1 MCADYFLREQAKSKT
16 GTLRTSSFLCQIW
29 HEDILTQFKEICKGT
44 GKHLVRQIL
53 EDLDMKKLVRIN
65 AENVNSKF
73 GYIVEEFGDAAL
85 IKVACD
91 ELNWLSESNCIILGS
106 DLYEEI

>member
-1 MCADYFLREQAKSKT
+1 
-16 GTLRTSSFLCQIW
+16 
-29 HEDILTQFKEICKGT
+29 
-44 GKHLVRQIL
+44 
-53 EDLDMKKLVRIN
+53 MKKLVRIN

-91 ELNWLSESNCIILGS
+91 ELNCLSESNCIILGS

>member
-1 MCADYFLREQAKSKT
+1 
-16 GTLRTSSFLCQIW
+16 
-29 HEDILTQFKEICKGT
+29 
-44 GKHLVRQIL
+44 
-53 EDLDMKKLVRIN
+53 MKKLVRIN

-73 GYIVEEFGDAAL
+73 GYIIEEFGGAAL

-91 ELNWLSESNCIILGS
+91 ELKCLTESNCVILGS

>member
-1 MCADYFLREQAKSKT
+1 
-16 GTLRTSSFLCQIW
+16 
-29 HEDILTQFKEICKGT
+29 
-44 GKHLVRQIL
+44 
-53 EDLDMKKLVRIN
+53 MKKLVRIH

-73 GYIVEEFGDAAL
+73 GYVVEEFGGAAL

-91 ELNWLSESNCIILGS
+91 DLKCLEEQNCIILGS